1 MAPNFISVLIL
12 SGFYFVTMAQENPSN
27 DPKLSLE
34 QEVVMAT
41 ILELFDGYRAADSS
55 RVRAVFTE
63 NASLMRVGEKDGEPH
78 LSGGSIDSFVNYVGS
93 GLDKL
98 HDEPVWDYKVHIDQ
112 NLASVWTK
120 YAFYLD
126 GQFHHC
132 GAESFQLFKSKE
144 GWKIFLL
151 VDTSH
156 DECDI
161 PDYVRVK
168 SEKK

>member
-1 MAPNFISVLIL
+1 MISNIISLLIL
-12 SGFYFVTMAQENPSN
+12 SGFCFGGMAQENPLN

-34 QEVVMAT
+34 QEKVMAT
-41 ILELFDGYRAADSS
+41 ITELFDGYRAADSS

-63 NASLMRVGEKDGEPH
+63 NASLMRVGEKDGDPH
-78 LSGGSIDSFVNYVGS
+78 LGGGSIDGFVNYVGS

-98 HDEPVWDYKVHIDQ
+98 HDEPLWDYKVNIDG

-120 YAFYLD
+120 YAFYL
-126 GQFHHC
+126 GGKFHHC
-132 GAESFQLFKSKE
+132 GAESFQLFKSKD

-151 VDTSH
+151 ADTSK
-156 DECDI
+156 ENCEV
-161 PDYVRVK
+161 PDYIRNK

>member
-1 MAPNFISVLIL
+1 MVIKFISIVLLLGFFI
-12 SGFYFVTMAQENPSN
+12 SGKAQENPAN
-27 DPKLSLE
+27 DPRLSPDE
-34 QEVVMAT
+34 KEVMAT
-41 ILELFDGYRAADSS
+41 IIELFDGYRAADSS

-63 NASLMRVGEKDGEPH
+63 NASLMRAGEKDGKPH
-78 LSGGSIDSFVNYVGS
+78 LSGGSIDGFIKYVGS

-98 HDEPVWDYKVHIDQ
+98 HDEPIWDFKVHIDG
-112 NLASVWTK
+112 NLASVWTQ

-132 GAESFQLFKSKE
+132 GAETFQLFKSHD

-151 VDTSH
+151 ADTSR
-156 DECDI
+156 DNCQV
-161 PDYVRVK
+161 PDYIRDK

>member
-1 MAPNFISVLIL
+1 MNCNFLSLLIL
-12 SGFYFVTMAQENPSN
+12 FGFYFAGMAQENPSN
-27 DPKLSLE
+27 NPKLSLE
-34 QEVVMAT
+34 QEEIMAT
-41 ILELFDGYRAADSS
+41 IIELFDGYRAADSS
-55 RVRAVFTE
+55 RIRAVFTE
-63 NASLMRVGEKDGEPH
+63 NASLMHVGKKDGEPH
-78 LSGGSIDSFVNYVGS
+78 LGGGSIDSFVNYVGS

-98 HDEPVWDYKVHIDQ
+98 HDEPLWDYEVHIDE

-120 YAFYLD
+120 YAFYLE

-151 VDTSH
+151 VDTSK
-156 DECDI
+156 DECDV
-161 PDYVRVK
+161 PDYIRVQ

>member
-1 MAPNFISVLIL
+1 MINNFISVLVL
-12 SGFYFVTMAQENPSN
+12 SGFWVTVIAQENPSN
-27 DPKLSLE
+27 DPTLSLE
-34 QEVVMAT
+34 EREVFAT
-41 ILELFDGYRAADSS
+41 IIELFDGYRAADSS
-55 RVRAVFTE
+55 RMRAVFTE
-63 NASLMRVGEKDGEPH
+63 NASLMRVGDKDGEPN
-78 LSGGSIDSFVNYVGS
+78 LGGGPIDGFMKYVGS

-98 HDEPVWDYKVHIDQ
+98 HDEPLWDYTVNIDG

-151 VDTSH
+151 VDTSQV
-156 DECDI
+156 ECDI
-161 PDYVRVK
+161 PEYIRSK

>member
-1 MAPNFISVLIL
+1 MINNFISLLIL
-12 SGFYFVTMAQENPSN
+12 SGVCFEGMAQKNPSN
-27 DPKLSLE
+27 DTKLSLE
-34 QEVVMAT
+34 QKEVLAT
-41 ILELFDGYRAADSS
+41 IIELFDGYRAADNS

-63 NASLMRVGEKDGEPH
+63 NASLLRVGEKEGEPH
-78 LSGGSIDSFVNYVGS
+78 LGSGSIDSFVNYVGS

-98 HDEPVWDYKVHIDQ
+98 HDEPLWDYEVRIDE

-120 YAFYLD
+120 YAFYLE
-126 GQFHHC
+126 GQYHHC
-132 GAESFQLFKSKE
+132 GAESFQLFKSKG

-156 DECDI
+156 DDCDI
-161 PDYVRVK
+161 PDYIRNK

>member
-1 MAPNFISVLIL
+1 MASNFISILIL
-12 SGFYFVTMAQENPSN
+12 FGVYFTAMAQENPSK

-41 ILELFDGYRAADSS
+41 IFELFDGYRAADSS

-63 NASLMRVGEKDGEPH
+63 NASLMRVGEKDGGPH

-98 HDEPVWDYKVHIDQ
+98 HDEPLWDYEVRIDE

-120 YAFYLD
+120 YAFYLE

-156 DECDI
+156 DDCDI
-161 PDYVRVK
+161 PDYIRNK